1 MSEKTAENILP
12 VELWTKIL
20 QFLHET
26 HLRSV
31 QDVCVLFWNIIQRFV
46 EHGLIKSD
54 FYVSWHILGFKK
66 KRIQIFPIMF

>member
-20 QFLHET
+20 QFLYET

-31 QDVCVLFWNIIQRFV
+31 QDVCVLFWNIVQRFV
-46 EHGLIKSD
+46 AHGFIKSD
-54 FYVSWHILGFKK
+54 FYVS
-66 KRIQIFPIMF
+66 